1 MAIDSV
7 RAEASSFVIS
17 KVVVT
22 YTDDSRFTVTSD
34 STYAPPLMDK
44 SETHTTMDA
53 HWVSTCPFG
62 MSPGDMIG
70 STGLQARYF
79 PKSARAPAQS

>member
-1 MAIDSV
+1 MAIDFV
-7 RAEASSFVIS
+7 RAVASSFVIS

-22 YTDDSRFTVTSD
+22 YTEDSRFTVTSD
-34 STYAPPLMDK
+34 STYAQPFMDK

-53 HWVSTCPFG
+53 HWASTCAFG
-62 MSPGDMIG
+62 MSPDDMIG